1 MRLDPRTKLLILAVT
16 SVSVFMN
23 KSIAVE
29 CVLAG
34 IPLVLVDTVAE
45 FVAALPLADIRIFA
59 YSLLFAVF
67 ILYFICSNFLSH
79 SSSSALCF
87 AVSSS
92 QIFACISKNIHT
104 TIKAKNVIM

>member
-34 IPLVLVDTVAE
+34 RYQQ
-45 FVAALPLADIRIFA
+45 LP
-59 YSLLFAVF
+59 
-67 ILYFICSNFLSH
+67 
-79 SSSSALCF
+79 
-87 AVSSS
+87 
-92 QIFACISKNIHT
+92 
-104 TIKAKNVIM
+104 

>member
-34 IPLVLVDTVAE
+34 IRCTLIV
-45 FVAALPLADIRIFA
+45 
-59 YSLLFAVF
+59 
-67 ILYFICSNFLSH
+67 
-79 SSSSALCF
+79 SA
-87 AVSSS
+87 
-92 QIFACISKNIHT
+92 I
-104 TIKAKNVIM
+104 

>member
-34 IPLVLVDTVAE
+34 IPL
-45 FVAALPLADIRIFA
+45 
-59 YSLLFAVF
+59 
-67 ILYFICSNFLSH
+67 
-79 SSSSALCF
+79 
-87 AVSSS
+87 
-92 QIFACISKNIHT
+92 
-104 TIKAKNVIM
+104 